1 MKIGVFVVV
10 TLVAMFLAWAMVVGI
25 GNEDED

>member
-1 MKIGVFVVV
+1 MKIGVLVVV
-10 TLVAMFLAWAMVVGI
+10 TLVVIFLAWVLVVGI

>member
-1 MKIGVFVVV
+1 MKIGVGVLIALVVI
-10 TLVAMFLAWAMVVGI
+10 FLAWAMVAGI

>member
-10 TLVAMFLAWAMVVGI
+10 TLVVIFLAWAMVVGI

>member
-1 MKIGVFVVV
+1 MKIGVGVLIALVVI
-10 TLVAMFLAWAMVVGI
+10 FLAWALVGI

>member
-10 TLVAMFLAWAMVVGI
+10 TLVVMFLAWALVAGI

>member
-1 MKIGVFVVV
+1 MKIGVLVVV
-10 TLVAMFLAWAMVVGI
+10 TLVVIFLTWALVVGI

>member
-1 MKIGVFVVV
+1 MKIGVGVLIALVV
-10 TLVAMFLAWAMVVGI
+10 MFLAWALVVGI

>member
-1 MKIGVFVVV
+1 MKIGVFIVVV
-10 TLVAMFLAWAMVVGI
+10 LVAIFLAWAMVVGI

>member
-1 MKIGVFVVV
+1 MKIGVLVVAVLV
-10 TLVAMFLAWAMVVGI
+10 TMFLAWAMVVGI